1 MNFYCLKQSL
11 NCPVDLLGK
20 PDCENCEHY
29 RCENCAKTNTK
40 ACKECPK
47 LEEYGKEETDWI

>member
-1 MNFYCLKQSL
+1 MIFYCLKQSL
-11 NCPVDLLGK
+11 KCPLDLIGN

-47 LEEYGKEETDWI
+47 LEEYEEETDWI

>member
-47 LEEYGKEETDWI
+47 LEEYEEETDWI